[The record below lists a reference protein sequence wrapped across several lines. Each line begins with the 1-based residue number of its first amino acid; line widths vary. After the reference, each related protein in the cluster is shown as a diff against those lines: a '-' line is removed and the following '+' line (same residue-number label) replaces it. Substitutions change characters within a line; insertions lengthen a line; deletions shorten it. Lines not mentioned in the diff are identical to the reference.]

1 MGELL
6 KIYQAD
12 TIHDWGARNSSRV
25 SNLTIRPIVKNYLSD
40 IGIDLDSYNHNTDG
54 ISFNAIENTFTDYV
68 VGLNNYATIDDT
80 NTLDLTSTGTTIVD
94 FGGKS
99 DNNGCK
105 SMRVILAESATP
117 NTPLQYDEIGKSIFK
132 FFGVSD
138 PNGELHLII
147 DAAPGKLN
155 SEIYKQGRSTLS
167 DRLKI
172 NQNALNIADS
182 AITQTSA
189 ANITNTSFPF
199 HNGLVNGIPQTIIQP
214 YPAIGLY
221 ELNNWSL
228 TDIAMN
234 NWSPNDIVMN
244 GGVPPDNFIFA
255 YYTNTPPQ
263 TAVNWNELPFHEDA
277 YHISMRV
284 GITTVKGN
292 SDNLIT
298 NLPLWESYFVQSNN
312 DKIKTKQGA
321 SINTLSGLIY
331 QIHKNVSPLKS
342 INTKEFD
349 LSPIL
354 NELRTWLSNK
364 NVSED
369 KIKRILVSFIFDY
382 KRSGDHEQVLSCKLM
397 SEQET
402 RNIHAGIQPP
412 TGYLPITYL
421 LSTGDQLCA
430 LWARYNKV
438 SCIWHHDHK
447 MDLYSFHKD
456 YASKRRTLRLNML
469 TSAEKLFTGNLT
481 KLQTLEQTVT
491 VVDILKRN
499 IIDNAKYI
507 NLESVIIFNKYLN
520 TIIHEIN
527 AINAIDFFKGHY
539 ERLIGVCAG
548 LIADINKSTNTHPNA
563 NLDDL
568 EKVNPNDA
576 NIVKLTGWSVPIDKY
591 ASIVVKIL
599 SEPPTS
605 TFIKDVEKDIN
616 IFGFTLND
624 HIILRAKY
632 GILKKIHKKYTT
644 DIINSWPKG
653 TTTRPYDKP
662 AYDNPEYIEGA
673 SPGSVSHTFYVINR
687 HTPPKKESSI
697 DTGVKYDIAT
707 SQFLINKNGEKIFEE
722 ILVFIGQIQNM
733 NSVFTNQPTVQVPIS
748 DVTFDIRPNC
758 HNTGGS
764 YYNINKLTDFLKP
777 PGYENMWVYDWTGMD
792 GLDGDGV
799 SGNIFQA
806 APPPSSGGNYYGGN
820 YEMAGGS
827 WEMDDYSE
835 IGGLDGDLLIPAS
848 SSNFIDYI
856 EDIKSN
862 IKSILKLDDVGEN
875 ASPEDF
881 KSYIFNSAIEVYSRY
896 NQTNFNPKW
905 VYNLLLQLDVECAY
919 IYKYSLFVH
928 EKYTPQEIEFYDDDY
943 AMAGGLNTPIPTP
956 YRTIRSYTPND
967 YNSRKRSRRSEESY
981 DSSESDNNIIVLPK
995 DPKSQKL
1002 RRGAEKHPLSYSSES
1017 GHKHYKPDVNFQ
1029 DRLHVKQLEHA
1040 YSFIPDKKED
1050 FYNSSEVLKLVKN
1063 FSAYNIT
1070 SHDNIRI
1077 STMTAAYYN
1086 NMKTLPESTPMETS
1100 GGGQINNCNM
1110 RFATPYKHKHK
1121 NIATK
1126 TYKRG
1131 KKTRKMHFATT
1142 RYNHKHKHI
1151 ATKTY
1156 KRGKKTTRKRRG

>member
-12 TIHDWGARNSSRV
+12 TIHDWGARNSLRV

-40 IGIDLDSYNHNTDG
+40 IGIDLDSYNKNTDS
-54 ISFNAIENTFTDYV
+54 ISFNDIENTFTDYV
-68 VGLNNYATIDDT
+68 VKLNDYATIDNT

-117 NTPLQYDEIGKSIFK
+117 NTPSQYDEIGKSIFK

-155 SEIYKQGRSTLS
+155 SEIYKQGRSPLS

-199 HNGLVNGIPQTIIQP
+199 HSGLVNDNPKLISQP
-214 YPAIGLY
+214 YPDIGLY

-234 NWSPNDIVMN
+234 HWSPNDIAMN
-244 GGVPPDNFIFA
+244 GGVPPDNNFIFA

-263 TAVNWNELPFHEDA
+263 TAVNWDELPFHEDA

-292 SDNLIT
+292 SVNLIT

-354 NELRTWLSNK
+354 NELRTWLLNK
-364 NVSED
+364 NVKDD

-402 RNIHAGIQPP
+402 KNIHAGKQPS

-456 YASKRRTLRLNML
+456 SASKRRTLRFNML
-469 TSAEKLFTGNLT
+469 TSAKKLFDGNLT
-481 KLQTLEQTVT
+481 KLQTLQTVT

-507 NLESVIIFNKYLN
+507 NLESVIIFNEYLN
-520 TIIHEIN
+520 KIILEIN
-527 AINAIDFFKGHY
+527 DIDFFEGHY
-539 ERLIGVCAG
+539 KSLI
-548 LIADINKSTNTHPNA
+548 DICDGFIKEITTSTHSNEV
-563 NLDDL
+563 LDAL
-568 EKVNPNDA
+568 EKANPNDD
-576 NIVKLTGWSVPIDKY
+576 NIPPLTKWSVPIDNY

-644 DIINSWPKG
+644 DIIKSWPKG

-673 SPGSVSHTFYVINR
+673 SPGSESHNFYERDGNK
-687 HTPPKKESSI
+687 PPKKESSN

-733 NSVFTNQPTVQVPIS
+733 NSFFTNQPTVQVPIS

-777 PGYENMWVYDWTGMD
+777 PGNTWVYDWTGMD

-806 APPPSSGGNYYGGN
+806 VPPPSSGGNYYGGN

-835 IGGLDGDLLIPAS
+835 IGGLDGDLLTPAS
-848 SSNFIDYI
+848 YSNFIDYI

-862 IKSILKLDDVGEN
+862 IKSILKLDDVDVGKD

-928 EKYTPQEIEFYDDDY
+928 EKYTPQEIEFYSDET
-943 AMAGGLNTPIPTP
+943 MAGGLTPIRRS
-956 YRTIRSYTPND
+956 YRTGRSYMTTGHNIKVVTT
-967 YNSRKRSRRSEESY
+967 RKRSLSNGSD
-981 DSSESDNNIIVLPK
+981 DSSESDGSSFVQQNAR
-995 DPKSQKL
+995 KSHRL
-1002 RRGAEKHPLSYSSES
+1002 RRGAEKHPLPDYSDSVA
-1017 GHKHYKPDVNFQ
+1017 KRNKPDVNFQ
-1029 DRLHVKQLEHA
+1029 DSLHVKQLEHA

-1086 NMKTLPESTPMETS
+1086 NMKTLPESTLMETS
-1100 GGGQINNCNM
+1100 GGGQINNYNM